1 MAIAIRC
8 RWAVASH
15 TVLADLAAV
24 FNSPGDWDQLDMS
37 SIRGPQSTPRL
48 RSGDT
53 IQSPTPN
60 GHGSGGFI
68 SMPTPSPET
77 ATTNVREAV
86 TPPEGG
92 GIAVLRNRPFLLLW
106 LAQLST
112 QVGGNMV
119 MLGLLVIITS
129 TYSGSKIAISV
140 LLLCFLAPAIVFS
153 ALAGVFV
160 DQVDKRL
167 VLVITN
173 VLRGVAFVAVF
184 LVSSNLLLLYLLM
197 ILVST
202 LTTFFGPAEA
212 SMIPFVVPRSQLL
225 AANGLFALTSN
236 AAFALGFALF
246 GPFVIAIAGPQTL
259 ILIVAVLYFVAAVF
273 CVILPTSLPPEPP
286 PPLLPSTLP
295 FSLPAALP
303 RPVSKVTSGH
313 TAVVAG
319 KAVKGTFGQLV
330 EGISYI
336 REHHNVGWSLS
347 YMGVTGALIGI
358 LAVLGPD
365 FARTSLGLGDKGLVV
380 VVLPLGVGIVTGVL
394 SVNVY
399 GHNFPRRRI
408 IEVGLI
414 VLGLLLA
421 LLSGLGSIW
430 HFLNVQVAAAAG
442 GSSLQDLN
450 QALSLL
456 SIVVAIAFVSG
467 ICYAVVAISA
477 QTQLQEE
484 LPEEVRGRVF
494 GILNMLVSVSSL
506 LPIMVVGPAAD
517 FFGSSAVLL
526 AVSLVVSAWG
536 LASAIR
542 RGREKPA

>member
-1 MAIAIRC
+1 M
-8 RWAVASH
+8 
-15 TVLADLAAV
+15 L
-24 FNSPGDWDQLDMS
+24 
-37 SIRGPQSTPRL
+37 
-48 RSGDT
+48 
-53 IQSPTPN
+53 
-60 GHGSGGFI
+60 
-68 SMPTPSPET
+68 TPSPET
-77 ATTNVREAV
+77 ATTNVREAG

-160 DQVDKRL
+160 DRVDKRL

-259 ILIVAVLYFVAAVF
+259 ILIVAALYFVAAVF

-303 RPVSKVTSGH
+303 RPVSKVASGH
-313 TAVVAG
+313 TVVVAG
-319 KAVKGTFGQLV
+319 KAIRGTFGQLV
-330 EGISYI
+330 EGITYI
-336 REHHNVGWSLS
+336 REHRNVGWSLS

-365 FARTSLGLGDKGLVV
+365 FAKTSLGLGDKGLVV
-380 VVLPLGVGIVTGVL
+380 VVLPLGLGIVTGVL
-394 SVNVY
+394 GVNAY

-408 IEVGLI
+408 IEAGLI

-430 HFLNVQVAAAAG
+430 HFLNVQIAAAAG
-442 GSSLQDLN
+442 AGSQDLS
-450 QALSLL
+450 QVLSLL

-517 FFGSSAVLL
+517 FFGASAVLL
-526 AVSLVVSAWG
+526 TVSLVVSAWG
-536 LASAIR
+536 FASAIR

>member
-1 MAIAIRC
+1 MNPP
-8 RWAVASH
+8 
-15 TVLADLAAV
+15 L
-24 FNSPGDWDQLDMS
+24 PY
-37 SIRGPQSTPRL
+37 
-48 RSGDT
+48 
-53 IQSPTPN
+53 
-60 GHGSGGFI
+60 
-68 SMPTPSPET
+68 PET
-77 ATTNVREAV
+77 ANVPDAD

-92 GIAVLRNRPFLLLW
+92 SIAVLRNRPFLLLW

-140 LLLCFLAPAIVFS
+140 LLLCFLGPAIVFS

-160 DQVDKRL
+160 DRVDKRL
-167 VLVITN
+167 VLVVTN

-184 LVSSNLLLLYLLM
+184 VVSSNLLLLYLLM

-212 SMIPFVVPRSQLL
+212 SMIPYLVPKSHLL
-225 AANGLFALTSN
+225 AANGLFALTTN

-259 ILIVAVLYFVAAVF
+259 ILIVAALYFVATVF

-286 PPLLPSTLP
+286 PSLLPSSLP

-303 RPVSKVTSGH
+303 RPASKGASGH
-313 TAVVAG
+313 TVVVAG

-330 EGISYI
+330 EGITYI

-347 YMGVTGALIGI
+347 YMGITGALIGI

-365 FARTSLGLGDKGLVV
+365 FAKTSLGLGEKGLVV
-380 VVLPLGVGIVTGVL
+380 VVLPLGMGIVTGVL
-394 SVNVY
+394 GVNAY

-408 IEVGLI
+408 IEAGLI

-421 LLSGLGSIW
+421 LLSVLGSIW
-430 HFLNVQVAAAAG
+430 HFLNVQIAAAAG
-442 GSSLQDLN
+442 ATSLQDLN
-450 QALSLL
+450 QALSML
-456 SIVVAIAFVSG
+456 SIVVAIAFVAG

-477 QTQLQEE
+477 QTQLQEQ

-517 FFGSSAVLL
+517 FFGASAVLL

-536 LASAIR
+536 FASAIR
-542 RGREKPA
+542 RGREKLAVIAA

>member
-1 MAIAIRC
+1 
-8 RWAVASH
+8 
-15 TVLADLAAV
+15 
-24 FNSPGDWDQLDMS
+24 
-37 SIRGPQSTPRL
+37 
-48 RSGDT
+48 
-53 IQSPTPN
+53 
-60 GHGSGGFI
+60 
-68 SMPTPSPET
+68 MPTPSIET
-77 ATTNVREAV
+77 ATANVREAS
-86 TPPEGG
+86 TSSEGG

-129 TYSGSKIAISV
+129 TYSGSKIAVSV

-160 DQVDKRL
+160 DRVDKRL

-173 VLRGVAFVAVF
+173 VLRGVAFAAVF
-184 LVSSNLLLLYLLM
+184 LVSGNLLLLYLLM

-212 SMIPFVVPRSQLL
+212 SMIPFVVPKSQLL
-225 AANGLFALTSN
+225 AANGLFTLTSN

-259 ILIVAVLYFVAAVF
+259 ILIVAALYFVAAVF

-303 RPVSKVTSGH
+303 RPVPKGASAH
-313 TAVVAG
+313 TVVVAG

-330 EGISYI
+330 EGITYI
-336 REHHNVGWSLS
+336 REHHHVGWSLS

-394 SVNVY
+394 GVNAY

-408 IEVGLI
+408 IEAGLI

-430 HFLNVQVAAAAG
+430 HFLNVQVAAAAS

-450 QALSLL
+450 QVLSML

-542 RGREKPA
+542 RGRENQVAPTT